1 MFEYWAFACLE
12 RDGICFAKKY
22 PNTLEKMSV
31 VVSQVE
37 FVEERQLGWE
47 PDVALG
53 VFGQVHTLL
62 GCVAMWQIII
72 SRSLLQFPEF

>member
-1 MFEYWAFACLE
+1 
-12 RDGICFAKKY
+12 
-22 PNTLEKMSV
+22 MSV

-62 GCVAMWQIII
+62 GCGAMWQIII